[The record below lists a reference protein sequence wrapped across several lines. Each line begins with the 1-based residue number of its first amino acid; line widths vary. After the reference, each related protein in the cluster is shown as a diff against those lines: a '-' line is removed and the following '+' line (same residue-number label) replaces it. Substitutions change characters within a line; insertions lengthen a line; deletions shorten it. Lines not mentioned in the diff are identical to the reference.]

1 MTTATPNNISITL
14 LSFNKTV
21 SIDKAGLI
29 YNEIY
34 DPHFTGYDAEVTTNV
49 DLLTFKKMFCFQSD
63 YIDVN
68 DINNLDVKYYVLK
81 NRIVS
86 FLPDFQNAITSLNP
100 IVSVNSNGSILTSAD
115 QIIGKDFIRF
125 LASLLFNTPYGTDL
139 FVNEEELVV
148 SVTQA
153 LNQAWSHCANDL
165 QNISNESTSNVLPMV
180 GNSPAKYLTNDTTS
194 VLNICRELF
203 LQIISKSPTRFTN
216 MPNLEDTGSDIQ
228 DIQEGN
234 LKYYNL
240 PFVAGDC
247 IKIQVKL
254 YPAVNQD
261 TFGLT
266 PLNSDKFETVN
277 NISQLKGR
285 TYLINMILNDNSPII
300 LPTTQ
305 TQTLTLIPN
314 SFDASIGTRSTES
327 TIIAQ
332 PFVSAVSASMASKP
346 YCSFK
351 VTGKNNS
358 LVNGKLEYLPVLQDP
373 AKLKIEATTMVE
385 DANTL
390 IIKMYYEVIT
400 SASGVGIGFSQEAI
414 NYYNNN
420 IEILEFLEFGGFPL
434 FDGGFQFMSLNSIL
448 YFSATDS
455 PTIQNPTSLRGAFSN
470 MPRFTSLD
478 ILSTWELNNVT
489 DVSFMLAGATSFN
502 QPIDLSGLPQV
513 TNISSIFA
521 GATSFN
527 KPLDLSV
534 LPQVTNISSML
545 SGATSFNKP
554 LIFPDLPQFTNMSSM
569 FAGATSFNQNIYFPD
584 LPHVTNMS
592 RMFAGATSFN
602 QQIFFPSL
610 PQVTNMSSMFAGAS
624 SFNQEIYF
632 VDLPQVTNMSSMF
645 AGATSF
651 NQNIYFPD
659 LPQLTNMS
667 SMFAGATSFN
677 PNIYFPDLPQVTNMS
692 SMFAG
697 ATSFNQELI
706 FQQLSQL
713 TNMSSMFEGATA
725 YNNGGTLLSLY
736 LPNGISNL
744 NYTNYDAGCISWETS
759 NKPEQF
765 V

>member
-1 MTTATPNNISITL
+1 MTTAAPNNNICITL

-49 DLLTFKKMFCFQSD
+49 DLPTFKKMFCFQSD

-68 DINNLDVKYYVLK
+68 DTNNLDVKYYVLK
-81 NRIVS
+81 NRIQ
-86 FLPDFQNAITSLNP
+86 DFIPNFENAIISLNP
-100 IVSVNSNGSILTSAD
+100 IVSVTPSGASLSSDD

-153 LNQAWSHCANDL
+153 LNQAWSYCANDL
-165 QNISNESTSNVLPMV
+165 QNISNESTSNALPLV
-180 GNSPAKYLTNDTTS
+180 GNSPAKYLTNETTS

-216 MPNLEDTGSDIQ
+216 MPNLEDTGADIQ
-228 DIQEGN
+228 DIREDN

-261 TFGLT
+261 AFGLT

-285 TYLINMILNDNSPII
+285 TYLINMVLNDNSPII
-300 LPTTQ
+300 LPITQ

-314 SFDASIGTRSTES
+314 SFDASIGTRLTDS

-346 YCSFK
+346 YCSFR

-385 DANTL
+385 NANEL

-434 FDGGFQFMSLNSIL
+434 FDGGFQFMSLNSFL

-470 MPRFTSLD
+470 MPRFSSLD
-478 ILSTWELNNVT
+478 ILTTWELNNVT

-502 QPIDLSGLPQV
+502 QNIVFPQE
-513 TNISSIFA
+513 
-521 GATSFN
+521 
-527 KPLDLSV
+527 
-534 LPQVTNISSML
+534 
-545 SGATSFNKP
+545 
-554 LIFPDLPQFTNMSSM
+554 
-569 FAGATSFNQNIYFPD
+569 
-584 LPHVTNMS
+584 
-592 RMFAGATSFN
+592 
-602 QQIFFPSL
+602 L
-610 PQVTNMSSMFAGAS
+610 PQVTNMSSMLAGAT
-624 SFNQEIYF
+624 SFNKQLYLPE
-632 VDLPQVTNMSSMF
+632 LPQVTNMSSML

-651 NQNIYFPD
+651 NQQLVFPQE
-659 LPQLTNMS
+659 LPQVTNMS
-667 SMFAGATSFN
+667 SMLAGATSFN
-677 PNIYFPDLPQVTNMS
+677 KQLVFPELPQVTNMS

-706 FQQLSQL
+706 FQDLSQL

-725 YNNGGTLLSLY
+725 YNNGGNLLFLY